1 MMSVLIVDDEESI
14 RFVLTRALRNEGYI
28 LDTAVNGQ
36 DALRKLQ
43 QTPYNLIL
51 LDMQMEPMNGLE
63 LFQAVRQQDK
73 DIIVIILTAHGSL
86 NSAIEALHMGAFN
99 YLLKPV
105 SPDIIRSQVRA
116 GLQLW
121 RKQQRQQ
128 QLCHQIETLRQTF
141 LQLEGEDKAADA
153 KADTN
158 GRFLHTEK
166 LHIDRQRQT
175 ATLNGRSLNLTTT
188 EYNLLLCLVQ
198 DTPEPVSPQALLHC
212 ALGYEAPLQEAR
224 ELIKWHI
231 HQLRRKVETNPA
243 HPCYIKTVRYKGYLW
258 SG

>member
-1 MMSVLIVDDEESI
+1 
-14 RFVLTRALRNEGYI
+14 
-28 LDTAVNGQ
+28 LD
-36 DALRKLQ
+36 
-43 QTPYNLIL
+43 
-51 LDMQMEPMNGLE
+51 
-63 LFQAVRQQDK
+63 
-73 DIIVIILTAHGSL
+73 
-86 NSAIEALHMGAFN
+86 SAIEALQMGAFN

-105 SPDIIRSQVRA
+105 SPDLIRSQVRA
-116 GLQLW
+116 GLQMW

-128 QLCHQIETLRQTF
+128 QLCRQFETLRQT
-141 LQLEGEDKAADA
+141 LLELEDEDEVVSE
-153 KADTN
+153 N

-175 ATLNGRSLNLTTT
+175 AVLDGRSLDLTTT

-198 DTPEPVSPQALLHC
+198 NTPEPVSPQALLHC

-231 HQLRRKVETNPA
+231 HQLRRKVETDPA
-243 HPCYIKTVRYKGYLW
+243 HPRYIKTVRYKGYLW